1 MKGSII
7 IVSFFIAGVLIGR
20 FVHVPSLLTAE
31 APTLYA
37 LYALMFFVG
46 ISIGSDKKALEAL
59 KHQNF
64 KIILVP
70 LATIIGTLAGS
81 ALISLA
87 LSGKSLTDWIRILF
101 SLNHFHHSVQ
111 RSRTRY
117 NRPRFQHSTR
127 IDRPTGS
134 SFARAL
140 FRKTCPDIRGRS
152 NDCRYHTPY
161 YHEVLWEGV
170 CNYIHCSRNAGRFK
184 CTVFS
189 YFLLYDIALTLKITP
204 LFYQIILLIH
214 PSLININSLF
224 HPTGHRSTL

>member
-59 KHQNF
+59 KLQNY
-64 KIILVP
+64 LGS
-70 LATIIGTLAGS
+70 IGNNHWNPSRLRFNQS
-81 ALISLA
+81 CLKRQKPNRLPRRRFR
-87 LSGKSLTDWIRILF
+87 IRILF
-101 SLNHFHHSVQ
+101 SLNHFHYPVQ

-117 NRPRFQHSTR
+117 NRPRFQYPTR

-134 SFARAL
+134 PFARAL
-140 FRKTCPDIRGRS
+140 FWKTCPDIRGRS
-152 NDCRYHTPY
+152 NDCRYHTSY
-161 YHEVLWEGV
+161 YHEVLREGV
-170 CNYIHCSRNAGRFK
+170 CNYIHCSRDTGRFK
-184 CTVFS
+184 CPIS
-189 YFLLYDIALTLKITP
+189 SDFLLYDIALTLKIPPILPNHTSDPP
-204 LFYQIILLIH
+204 LSH
-214 PSLININSLF
+214 
-224 HPTGHRSTL
+224 

>member
-46 ISIGSDKKALEAL
+46 ISIGSL
-59 KHQNF
+59 KTSKLQNY
-64 KIILVP
+64 LGS
-70 LATIIGTLAGS
+70 IGNNHWNSSRLRFNQS
-81 ALISLA
+81 CLKRQ
-87 LSGKSLTDWIRILF
+87 KSNRLPRRRFRIRILF